1 MKAELPQHAGKSNK
15 RQADKGGGVIRTHAV
30 HQSDT
35 QAFGLGTARRIIG
48 LLEPQIPGDFIVCER
63 AEPAKRND
71 VVAVVAASVADTQ
84 GTVKFYCP
92 PARSEE
98 HTSELQSLMRIS
110 YAVFCLKKKR
120 ITRLRTTHYDVNYK
134 ITE

>member
-1 MKAELPQHAGKSNK
+1 MVRLPPRSTRTDSLFPYTTLFRSPQHAGKSNK
-15 RQADKGGGVIRTHAV
+15 RQADNGGGVIRTHAV

-35 QAFGLGTARRIIG
+35 QAFGLGTARRVIG

-92 PARSEE
+92 PA
-98 HTSELQSLMRIS
+98 
-110 YAVFCLKKKR
+110 
-120 ITRLRTTHYDVNYK
+120 
-134 ITE
+134 